1 MRIDRFLSNLK
12 YGSRSEMTKAVK
24 KGLVKVNDK
33 IITDSHL
40 KIDPNKDII
49 HFNDELVSYY
59 DIINIMIYKP
69 IGYLSANKDNLH
81 KVVLDLIEDNY
92 KRLDLKIAGRLD
104 LDSEGLLILTTSG
117 KFAHFITSPNNK
129 INKVYEV
136 ILDNDIT
143 NYEMLLEGVL
153 IKDGKNEEYLA
164 KALDIKKVED
174 KKYLI
179 TLDEGKFHQV
189 KRMFLALNSKVIN
202 LKRIQVGNL
211 KLGNLKPGEYITFKK
226 EELHDWTNVFN
237 WWLYW
242 WN

>member
-12 YGSRSEMTKAVK
+12 YGSRSEMTKAIK
-24 KGLVKVNDK
+24 NGLVKINGNV
-33 IITDSHL
+33 ITNSHI

-49 HFNDELVSYY
+49 HFNDELVYYY

-81 KVVLDLIEDNY
+81 KVVIDLVEDNY
-92 KRLDLKIAGRLD
+92 KRSDLKIAGRLD

-117 KFAHFITSPNNK
+117 KFAHFVTSPNNK

-136 ILDNDIT
+136 ITEDDVINYNLLLD
-143 NYEMLLEGVL
+143 GVI

-164 KALDIKKVED
+164 KAIDIKRVDE

-179 TLDEGKFHQV
+179 TIDEGKFHQV
-189 KRMFLALNSKVIN
+189 KRMFFALNTKVVN
-202 LKRIQVGNL
+202 LKRIQIGNL
-211 KLGNLKPGEYITFKK
+211 KLGNLKPGEYKMFEK
-226 EELHDWTNVFN
+226 EELHD
-237 WWLYW
+237 
-242 WN
+242 

>member
-153 IKDGKNEEYLA
+153 IKDGKNVEYLA

-189 KRMFLALNSKVIN
+189 KRMFLALNTKVVN
-202 LKRIQVGNL
+202 LKRIQIGNL

-226 EELHDWTNVFN
+226 EDLHD
-237 WWLYW
+237 
-242 WN
+242 

>member
-12 YGSRSEMTKAVK
+12 YGSRSEMTKAIK
-24 KGLVKVNDK
+24 NGLVKINGNV
-33 IITDSHL
+33 ITNSHI

-49 HFNDELVSYY
+49 HFNDELVYYY

-143 NYEMLLEGVL
+143 NYEILLEGVL

-189 KRMFLALNSKVIN
+189 KRMFLALNTKVIN
-202 LKRIQVGNL
+202 LKRISIGNL

-226 EELHDWTNVFN
+226 EELHD
-237 WWLYW
+237 
-242 WN
+242 

>member
-189 KRMFLALNSKVIN
+189 KRMFLALNTKVIN
-202 LKRIQVGNL
+202 LKRISIGNL
-211 KLGNLKPGEYITFKK
+211 KLG
-226 EELHDWTNVFN
+226 
-237 WWLYW
+237 
-242 WN
+242 

>member
-24 KGLVKVNDK
+24 AGLVRVNDK
-33 IITDSHL
+33 IINNSHL
-40 KIDPNKDII
+40 KIDPKSDKIY
-49 HFNDELVSYY
+49 FNDELVYYY

-81 KVVLDLIEDNY
+81 KVVIDLVDDKY

-117 KFAHFITSPNNK
+117 KFAHFVTSPNNK

-136 ILDNDIT
+136 ITEDDVINYNLLLD
-143 NYEMLLEGVL
+143 GVI

-164 KALDIKKVED
+164 KAIDIKRVDE

-179 TLDEGKFHQV
+179 TIDEGKFHQV
-189 KRMFLALNSKVIN
+189 KRMFFALNTKVVN
-202 LKRIQVGNL
+202 LKRIQIGNL
-211 KLGNLKPGEYITFKK
+211 KLGNLKPGEYKMFEK
-226 EELHDWTNVFN
+226 EELHD
-237 WWLYW
+237 
-242 WN
+242 